1 MKRSLEA
8 AGFGLLAAGAVL
20 ARRYRRD
27 LVVARRRLAELDS
40 RTVETSAGA
49 VEYLRMGRGSSAA
62 ARTRRRGRLRCAA
75 FLAGAHPERVS
86 NHRTLALRLPGRGHA
101 TRSIRRCA
109 SGRGCCASG
118 RAWCR
123 ESKCAW
129 FLGRKLLVRATR
141 ASPSGPRCGSGAGIG
156 ERTACEAGAARAANP
171 GPDPV
176 LATDSLVVARLRAKP
191 AGTIAGAPPT
201 IPERGRPAHARRTR
215 ARGQWSRVSLAR
227 TGSQSSVAATSSST
241 TISTRS
247 LRSPR
252 SSPRPRHQWPM

>member
-1 MKRSLEA
+1 MSEVAASKQPAQRRWTPGATLWFMWMVGMWIAFYILLVADKLE
-8 AGFGLLAAGAVL
+8 GLWSAI
-20 ARRYRRD
+20 RD
-27 LVVARRRLAELDS
+27 LPLLIEIVLW
-40 RTVETSAGA
+40 
-49 VEYLRMGRGSSAA
+49 
-62 ARTRRRGRLRCAA
+62 
-75 FLAGAHPERVS
+75 
-86 NHRTLALRLPGRGHA
+86 LPFFP
-101 TRSIRRCA
+101 
-109 SGRGCCASG
+109 
-118 RAWCR
+118 W
-123 ESKCAW
+123 
-129 FLGRKLLVRATR
+129 
-141 ASPSGPRCGSGAGIG
+141 RCGSGAGIG

-176 LATDSLVVARLRAKP
+176 LATDSLVVARLPAKP